1 MATKKTKQQKPTY
14 NQLMRERKKD
24 HEDIIAKAAR
34 ITGLELELKELKL
47 SYNQLEASRDVYKR
61 NYSEAQ
67 TELNNLRTVRDQADE
82 QIRSFELLIEQKND
96 RIRNLTTTLNCIL
109 IPSKE
114 IDTKTIIPY
123 WGELPF

>member
-1 MATKKTKQQKPTY
+1 MATKKTKQAKPTY
-14 NQLMRERKKD
+14 NQLIRERKKD

-34 ITGLELELKELKL
+34 ITGLEVELKELKS
-47 SYNQLEASRDVYKR
+47 SYNQLGASRDNYKK

-67 TELNNLRTVRDQADE
+67 TALNNLRVVRDQADE
-82 QIRSFELLIEQKND
+82 QIRMFESLVEQKND
-96 RIRNLTTTLNCIL
+96 RIKNLTTTLNCIL

-123 WGELPF
+123 WSDLPF